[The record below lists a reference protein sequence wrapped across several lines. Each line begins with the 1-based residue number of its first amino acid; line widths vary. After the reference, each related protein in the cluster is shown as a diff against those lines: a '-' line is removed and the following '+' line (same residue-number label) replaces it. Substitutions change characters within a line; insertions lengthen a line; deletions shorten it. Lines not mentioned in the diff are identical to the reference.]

1 MESIVFL
8 GADRAGKST
17 AIRNAVAGVQKQGK
31 KYEVLHFTEVKP
43 HHKKSNEQFINQLN
57 KVDRSIDTLFLDRF
71 ASDTVFYEPY
81 RYQMPPIDIREAQE
95 AEDLLIKISDSV
107 KVYLLMPPFDEE
119 MVKRHEDEL
128 RYIYAQGCSDFWLKS
143 QIEKRRIEHEEYY
156 KFTLNHLNKTSNF
169 SDVKILLLPQYS
181 GPISLKA
188 HCGEENP
195 CLS

>member
-1 MESIVFL
+1 MESVVIL

-17 AIRNAVAGVQKQGK
+17 AIRNAVAGVEKQGK
-31 KYEVLHFTEVKP
+31 KCEVLHFTEVKP
-43 HHKKSNEQFINQLN
+43 HHKKPNEQFINQLN

-81 RYQMPPIDIREAQE
+81 RYQMPPINIKKAQE

-107 KVYLLMPPFDEE
+107 KVYLLMPPFDED

-128 RYIYAQGCSDFWLKS
+128 RYIYTPGCSDFWLKS
-143 QIEKRRIEHEEYY
+143 QIEKRKIEHEEYY

-188 HCGEENP
+188 YCREADP
-195 CLS
+195 CS